1 MRNTPK
7 PGTLAVWAGEQ
18 TPMWERS
25 TQVPVVHSVSF
36 GYDDLD
42 LPATTAALQPDQLP
56 LTTIFAREVAKLKTA
71 ADPALG
77 LYPPITAGAA
87 PHIVKAFCTALAESR
102 CDGAMLSF
110 GATEEAVE
118 KVLRMRIGKW
128 LEGR

>member
-1 MRNTPK
+1 MVTS
-7 PGTLAVWAGEQ
+7 LAGEWA
-18 TPMWERS
+18 PALCRS
-25 TQVPVVHSVSF
+25 APGLTESEALELVWRLF

-56 LTTIFAREVAKLKTA
+56 LTTIFAREVAKLKSA

-77 LYPPITAGAA
+77 LYPPISAGAA
-87 PHIVKAFCTALAESR
+87 PHIVKAFCTALAENR

-110 GATEEAVE
+110 GATEDTVE

-128 LEGR
+128 LERR

>member
-1 MRNTPK
+1 MPARV
-7 PGTLAVWAGEQ
+7 PGLAESEALELVW
-18 TPMWERS
+18 RI
-25 TQVPVVHSVSF
+25 F

-56 LTTIFAREVAKLKTA
+56 LTTIFAREVAKLKSA
-71 ADPALG
+71 ADPALS
-77 LYPPITAGAA
+77 LYPPISAGAA
-87 PHIVKAFCTALAESR
+87 PHIVKAFCTALAENR

-110 GATEEAVE
+110 GATEDAVE